1 MIIRP
6 CLFLFSE
13 LLFCPILTSTPTT
26 FDYIWKPNSAANCVG
41 IPATD
46 GRPDQKPCLNHGL
59 RTVCPSPVAPK
70 TNIFSAPAVSPHR
83 NSQRCPK
90 LYQGR
95 GSPLHRLNQP
105 ARPKTN
111 TTQELTCSYFC
122 ALPASVP
129 PSLAHQH
136 RPTCRS
142 STPGSPPPSAP
153 PPPPRQSTW
162 PGRCYDR
169 RRGPSLPMSQ
179 GTCSPQKI
187 LRK

>member
-1 MIIRP
+1 MSFP
-6 CLFLFSE
+6 LFRVVYPPDFDVDADA
-13 LLFCPILTSTPTT
+13 TTT

-70 TNIFSAPAVSPHR
+70 TNIFSAPAVGPHR

-122 ALPASVP
+122 ALPASLG
-129 PSLAHQH
+129 PSF
-136 RPTCRS
+136 PC
-142 STPGSPPPSAP
+142 PSAP
-153 PPPPRQSTW
+153 PDLPQQHAWQP
-162 PGRCYDR
+162 
-169 RRGPSLPMSQ
+169 PSLRSTAAAINLAGQ
-179 GTCSPQKI
+179 V
-187 LRK
+187 L